1 MRIMSPKNSGPSCAA
16 TSRRPRPIRRSRP
29 VSTSLRKMQLL
40 SYLMHRL
47 LSAALVIA
55 LVGTATARA
64 DALARGTAAYSRG
77 DYNRAVRELT
87 PLARRGNARALALL
101 GFLYEYGL
109 GEPQA
114 YPAAADLYNQAAIQA
129 DPFGQAMLGLM
140 YDKGHGVP
148 QSFVLA
154 YTWLDLAAAHAV
166 GQQREVFAN
175 LRNAVASKMSRNE
188 IAEAQHLV
196 LGW

>member
-1 MRIMSPKNSGPSCAA
+1 MLLMLRCMRRAL
-16 TSRRPRPIRRSRP
+16 
-29 VSTSLRKMQLL
+29 STAMLMTLL
-40 SYLMHRL
+40 
-47 LSAALVIA
+47 
-55 LVGTATARA
+55 GTATAQA
-64 DALARGTAAYSRG
+64 DALARGMAAYSRG
-77 DYNRAVRELT
+77 DYNRTVRELT
-87 PLARRGNARALALL
+87 PLARRGNPRALALL

-114 YPAAADLYNQAAIQA
+114 YPAAADLYTQAAIQA

-154 YTWLDLAAAHAV
+154 YKWLDLAAGHAT
-166 GQQREVFAN
+166 GEQRDVFAN

-188 IAEAQHLV
+188 IAEGQRLALSWAPAAPIGLTDPRLAHLNH
-196 LGW
+196 